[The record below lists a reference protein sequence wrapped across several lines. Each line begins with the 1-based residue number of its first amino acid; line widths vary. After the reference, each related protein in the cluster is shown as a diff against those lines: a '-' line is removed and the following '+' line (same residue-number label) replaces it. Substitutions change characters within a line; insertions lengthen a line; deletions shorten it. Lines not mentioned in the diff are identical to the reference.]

1 MDRRARWIERG
12 WEGGDRRV
20 SKLANRP
27 TAYPLYPPGIT
38 KPTCDPMYHQRE
50 REIEGKRERES
61 ADPFLPLAFDQQVPP
76 PFPPPYL
83 SNTQHRETS
92 SNFVFAAILPFD
104 MCSLGVKGGG
114 CPRFVFHFPHLA
126 RLINFT
132 RTRVL
137 IMTCAH
143 TRSTRHDQLESLNEF
158 LPPRINRT
166 SQWCFPFLFFS
177 FFSLRLAKMVSLFLS
192 DDRKIGRMFV
202 FFELHSIP
210 CD

>member
-50 REIEGKRERES
+50 RDRGKEREREN
-61 ADPFLPLAFDQQVPP
+61 LPIHF
-76 PFPPPYL
+76 YRSL
-83 SNTQHRETS
+83 SISKFRHLS
-92 SNFVFAAILPFD
+92 SLLIYPTLSIAKHLPTLSSPPFD

-137 IMTCAH
+137 IMTCA
-143 TRSTRHDQLESLNEF
+143 RSTRHDQLESLNEF
-158 LPPRINRT
+158 LRPRINRT

-177 FFSLRLAKMVSLFLS
+177 FFSLRRWYRCSFQT
-192 DDRKIGRMFV
+192 IGK
-202 FFELHSIP
+202 
-210 CD
+210 

>member
-1 MDRRARWIERG
+1 MIRLDQVGSTGAVDRKRVG
-12 WEGGDRRV
+12 RRRQTGLEIGEPTD
-20 SKLANRP
+20 SLSTLSAWYYEANVRSNV
-27 TAYPLYPPGIT
+27 PPE
-38 KPTCDPMYHQRE
+38 RE
-50 REIEGKRERES
+50 REN
-61 ADPFLPLAFDQQVPP
+61 LPIHF
-76 PFPPPYL
+76 YRSL
-83 SNTQHRETS
+83 SISKFRHLSPLLIYPTLSIAKHLPTLS
-92 SNFVFAAILPFD
+92 SPPFD

-158 LPPRINRT
+158 LRPRINRT

-177 FFSLRLAKMVSLFLS
+177 FFSLRRWYRCSFQT
-192 DDRKIGRMFV
+192 IGK
-202 FFELHSIP
+202 
-210 CD
+210 

>member
-50 REIEGKRERES
+50 REIEGKREREN
-61 ADPFLPLAFDQQVPP
+61 LPIHF
-76 PFPPPYL
+76 YRSL
-83 SNTQHRETS
+83 SISKFRHLSPLLIYPTLSIAKHLPTLS
-92 SNFVFAAILPFD
+92 SPPFD

-143 TRSTRHDQLESLNEF
+143 TRSTRHYQLESLNEF
-158 LPPRINRT
+158 LRPRINRT

-177 FFSLRLAKMVSLFLS
+177 FFSIRRWHRCSFQT
-192 DDRKIGRMFV
+192 IGK
-202 FFELHSIP
+202 
-210 CD
+210 

>member
-1 MDRRARWIERG
+1 MIRLDQVGSTGAVDRKRVG
-12 WEGGDRRV
+12 RRRQTGLEIGEPTD
-20 SKLANRP
+20 SLSTLSAWYYEANVRSNV
-27 TAYPLYPPGIT
+27 PPE
-38 KPTCDPMYHQRE
+38 RE

-158 LPPRINRT
+158 LRPRINRT

-177 FFSLRLAKMVSLFLS
+177 FFSLRRWYRCSFQT
-192 DDRKIGRMFV
+192 IGK
-202 FFELHSIP
+202 
-210 CD
+210 